1 LRLGHFFTFTLQQKH
16 EANMRKVSPIKIE
29 IVSQG
34 RVQAD
39 IAQAA
44 EMSESRLSRIVNGRV
59 EPREYELKKLR
70 KAFGLNPGDA
80 I

>member
-1 LRLGHFFTFTLQQKH
+1 
-16 EANMRKVSPIKIE
+16 MRKVSPIKIE

-39 IAQAA
+39 VAQAA

-59 EPREYELKKLR
+59 EPRQYELKKLL
-70 KAFGLNPGDA
+70 KALGLKPGEA
-80 I
+80 M

>member
-1 LRLGHFFTFTLQQKH
+1 
-16 EANMRKVSPIKIE
+16 M
-29 IVSQG
+29 
-34 RVQAD
+34 
-39 IAQAA
+39 AQAA

-70 KAFGLNPGDA
+70 KALGLNPGDA